1 MKTIQ
6 IGPRGPKV
14 SLIGF
19 GTMGLGGRYEAD
31 KSSDQATEDLL
42 REAIDLGV
50 NIFDTAEVYADG
62 HAETILGRA
71 IADRREDIVIAT
83 KFSPANS
90 TYNGVIKA
98 AEASLKRLCTD
109 YIDIYQNHWPS
120 PDVPFDETLSA
131 LVRLVEDGKIRHVG
145 LSNVTATEVIS
156 YKDKLP
162 ESFPLVSVQQ
172 EYNLAERFIEHSILP
187 ICKANELA
195 LIAYSPLGQ
204 GKLAE
209 ANLNNET
216 LSKLS
221 EKYDLN
227 AAQICLQ
234 WVCRQT
240 GVIAIPMTTK
250 TENLRLNMACLDVE
264 IDASDLALLTEA
276 YAPDIREIPVDEIDI
291 VGSHTGKAYTSIE
304 HAKNNTLNISPSP
317 VELSRQLVSGDI
329 LKPVKVRKSTSTS
342 GRYELFEGQL
352 RYWAWTIAHDGQR
365 PILAQVAQ

>member
-1 MKTIQ
+1 M
-6 IGPRGPKV
+6 
-14 SLIGF
+14 
-19 GTMGLGGRYEAD
+19 
-31 KSSDQATEDLL
+31 
-42 REAIDLGV
+42 
-50 NIFDTAEVYADG
+50 
-62 HAETILGRA
+62 
-71 IADRREDIVIAT
+71 
-83 KFSPANS
+83 
-90 TYNGVIKA
+90 
-98 AEASLKRLCTD
+98 
-109 YIDIYQNHWPS
+109 
-120 PDVPFDETLSA
+120 
-131 LVRLVEDGKIRHVG
+131 
-145 LSNVTATEVIS
+145 SNVTATEVIS
-156 YKDKLP
+156 YKDKPP

-187 ICKANELA
+187 TCKANELA

-250 TENLRLNMACLDVE
+250 TENLRLNMACFDVE

-304 HAKNNTLNISPSP
+304 HAK
-317 VELSRQLVSGDI
+317 
-329 LKPVKVRKSTSTS
+329 K
-342 GRYELFEGQL
+342 
-352 RYWAWTIAHDGQR
+352 
-365 PILAQVAQ
+365 